1 MPITETAMRH
11 IDHSGKRDA
20 LISIMTATYHEL
32 QVMEAEYG
40 LSISETDLRPRIE
53 YFHDAVRVLTHRP
66 EDMYLPGT
74 RLSVEHL
81 AYDMSCLRY
90 IQSKPLTRLSQ
101 MAGASVR
108 NAPAAVPQLLH
119 SPGTLIDPAG
129 SKPATVPPT
138 VRAQLVERYRSYTV
152 MYAALFAEPADMNFQ
167 ARQSENDSKVE
178 DMAQIEQMVQMLEQG
193 KMAVEQVE
201 EAIQQVEDVGLRTQ
215 LMAILH
221 QKAMKKREKS
231 AAISGI
237 LQQKM
242 EGLDLET
249 KSMDKAHMQFLSG
262 QMVMYQDAKDL
273 VRKLSAQGMAMAGR
287 FLEDALSQ
295 ASGRGT
301 GQGR

>member
-1 MPITETAMRH
+1 MRH

-32 QVMEAEYG
+32 QVMEAEYS

-66 EDMYLPGT
+66 EDMYLPDT

-101 MAGASVR
+101 MTGAAVR
-108 NAPAAVPQLLH
+108 NVPQSSVPQALH
-119 SPGTLIDPAG
+119 GPGTLIDPSG
-129 SKPATVPPT
+129 SKPSTVPPT

-178 DMAQIEQMVQMLEQG
+178 DMAQIEQMVRMMEQG
-193 KMAVEQVE
+193 QMAVEQVE

-221 QKAMKKREKS
+221 QKSMKKREKFT
-231 AAISGI
+231 ALRDT

-242 EGLDLET
+242 AGLDFET

>member
-40 LSISETDLRPRIE
+40 LSISDTDLRPRIE

-108 NAPAAVPQLLH
+108 NAPSVMLQLPH
-119 SPGTLIDPAG
+119 PPGTLIDPSG

-167 ARQSENDSKVE
+167 ARQSENDAKVE
-178 DMAQIEQMVQMLEQG
+178 DMAQIEQMVRMMEQG
-193 KMAVEQVE
+193 QIAVEQVE

-221 QKAMKKREKS
+221 QKAMKKREKFS
-231 AAISGI
+231 AMRDM

-242 EGLDLET
+242 EGLDFET